1 MNEPNPKATPPAA
14 IPYKEEPPVHPA
26 HDNEVFGNP
35 RSFPFL
41 WKRPAKPSQSQQPQQ
56 QEPEG

>member
-1 MNEPNPKATPPAA
+1 MNDPKEKIILDAPVP
-14 IPYKEEPPVHPA
+14 IKEEPPINPY

-41 WKRPAKPSQSQQPQQ
+41 WKRIKQPETKP
-56 QEPEG
+56 QEPEPEI